1 MAKTTKINMSKQSSE
16 MPGMDMLISN
26 SDASDNADS
35 AYDGN
40 GPSELKKDSFGSC
53 FDSDSDDEP
62 ASV

>member
-1 MAKTTKINMSKQSSE
+1 MSKQSSE

-26 SDASDNADS
+26 SDASDNTDSAD

-40 GPSELKKDSFGSC
+40 VPSELKKDSFGSC